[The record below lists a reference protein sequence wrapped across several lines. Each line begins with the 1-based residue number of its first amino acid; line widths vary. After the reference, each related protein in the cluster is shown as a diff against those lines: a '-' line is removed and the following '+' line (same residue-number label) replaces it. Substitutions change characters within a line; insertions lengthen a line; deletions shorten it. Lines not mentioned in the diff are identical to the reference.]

1 MIIKSSKTEPG
12 DRASVSIIICTKD
25 RDASLRDTL
34 AHMGRTN
41 VPAGWSVEL
50 LVVDNGSSDDTQQV
64 VSRADVPGMTLR
76 YVFEPARGKSR
87 AFNTGVSLSSGQV
100 LLMTDDD
107 VHVPVNWIEDM
118 CRPIVS
124 GIADG
129 VQGGIRPAPHLDPPW
144 LSGILRYWVAVV
156 EDPEQPPEGLVGA
169 NMAISRRAFEVAGP
183 CDPRLG
189 PGAAGNFEDTVLGW
203 AMREAGMRIHYAPD
217 VAVEHH
223 FDADRLTIASFMHAA
238 HKMAASRVIVDRDRD
253 PTASRAPLLALFAQ
267 LPGLVLRGGSQLVR
281 LAHRREPDARF
292 FARYYRFKLWQ
303 ESRRAA

>member
-1 MIIKSSKTEPG
+1 MTLKSSKTEPG
-12 DRASVSIIICTKD
+12 DQASVSIIICTKD
-25 RDASLRDTL
+25 RGASLRDTL
-34 AHMGRTN
+34 AHMGRTA

-50 LVVDNGSSDDTQQV
+50 VVVDNGSSDDTQQV
-64 VSRADVPGMTLR
+64 VSQADVPGMTLR

-124 GIADG
+124 GVADG

-156 EDPEQPPEGLVGA
+156 EHPEQPPEGLVGA

-238 HKMAASRVIVDRDRD
+238 GKMAASRVIVDRDRD
-253 PTASRAPLLALFAQ
+253 PTASRASLLALFAH
-267 LPGLVLRGGSQLVR
+267 LPGLVLRSGSQLVR
-281 LAHRREPDARF
+281 LALRREPDARF
-292 FARYYRFKLWQ
+292 FAHYYRFKLWQ